1 MGMFSLPLSI
11 FPIISFL
18 MLPWLFPSILC
29 TGCTL
34 RLNVRP
40 LRQQIK
46 FRDCVLNAELC
57 RLYMIGLIVEFK
69 NTKAE
74 AILK

>member
-1 MGMFSLPLSI
+1 MAMFSLPLPI
-11 FPIISFL
+11 FPVISFL
-18 MLPWLFPSILC
+18 MSPWLFPSILC

-34 RLNVRP
+34 RLNFRP

-74 AILK
+74 VILK

>member
-1 MGMFSLPLSI
+1 MAMFSFPLPI
-11 FPIISFL
+11 FPVISFL
-18 MLPWLFPSILC
+18 MLPWLFPLILC

-34 RLNVRP
+34 QLNFRP

-74 AILK
+74 VILK